1 LPPERI
7 YPLNA
12 CSLENCIKT
21 ERSVLADGICMSVIA
36 DETVSEES
44 ESVRSDSDGE
54 DEDEEKAYVDVES
67 F

>member
-1 LPPERI
+1 
-7 YPLNA
+7 
-12 CSLENCIKT
+12 
-21 ERSVLADGICMSVIA
+21 VLADGICMSVIA